1 MKTTSHSW
9 QPTLTLARLFE
20 EQDQF
25 YDALAAYELMCIN
38 ESSHALREKI
48 EELHLRILNDP
59 NGSYD
64 PRLEQLFSPEEL
76 AYLKI
81 LHHQGFANLAKARE
95 KLIDGMQ
102 GSEIDFSEV
111 MPDEVLA
118 DDSELE
124 ALIKMLEEIEQQA
137 QLNLISESSNIGE
150 YTVQD
155 LLIAILAKFDKSQKI
170 SDVKLSDLVTL
181 FLEMQ
186 NLKNQP

>member
-1 MKTTSHSW
+1 MNEDNIP
-9 QPTLTLARLFE
+9 QLAANPYFSQIIE

-38 ESSHALREKI
+38 ESSPALREKI

-102 GSEIDFSEV
+102 GSE
-111 MPDEVLA
+111 
-118 DDSELE
+118 
-124 ALIKMLEEIEQQA
+124 
-137 QLNLISESSNIGE
+137 LIS
-150 YTVQD
+150 
-155 LLIAILAKFDKSQKI
+155 AKLCRMKF
-170 SDVKLSDLVTL
+170 
-181 FLEMQ
+181 
-186 NLKNQP
+186 